1 MTNSG
6 NHFHADP
13 SIAPDPRGSES
24 VLIHL
29 GREDFDL
36 MIDLSY
42 KLVDALENSDLGM
55 FDGNEIGGGDTVF
68 FLYGPDAELLFHH
81 VAPVFRRNEFCK
93 GAKAVMRWDS
103 APDAPKREVIL

>member
-1 MTNSG
+1 MRV
-6 NHFHADP
+6 ADNQFNP
-13 SIAPDPRGSES
+13 EPTTPAQSPGKES

-36 MIDLSY
+36 MIGLSY
-42 KLVDALENSDLGM
+42 ELVDALEDSPLGM

-81 VAPVFRRNEFCK
+81 VAPIFRRNEFCQ
-93 GAKAVMRWDS
+93 GAKAVMRWGS
-103 APDAPKREVIL
+103 SPDAPKREVVI

>member
-1 MTNSG
+1 LTNFG
-6 NHFHADP
+6 NHFNSTQPITA
-13 SIAPDPRGSES
+13 DPRGSES

-42 KLVDALENSDLGM
+42 ELVDALENNNLGM

-68 FLYGPDAELLFHH
+68 FMYGPDAELLFQY

-93 GAKAVMRWDS
+93 GAKAVMRWGS